1 MKRNGGKVVTE
12 IKREQVN
19 CLNGNVRYF
28 VHSGNS
34 MYPTLCDG
42 DLLLAVTYSERIP
55 SVGDIIV
62 FKCPREDT
70 LTVHRIMR
78 VTDQGILTR
87 GDNNAGNDPWMLR
100 PDVVEG
106 LVVDAWREGKRIRII
121 SGRKGFLSAA
131 LKRASRPV
139 RYRLNSFFQPLYHY
153 LDRRGIFQGMLLGR
167 LKPKIVIFKGD
178 KGFIRRLVL
187 GKHVVG
193 EFDERRG
200 QWNIRRPFRLFIDKT
215 LLAIINNSKVADS
228 EKNNL

>member
-1 MKRNGGKVVTE
+1 MNS
-12 IKREQVN
+12 
-19 CLNGNVRYF
+19 LNGNIKYF

-34 MYPTLCDG
+34 MYPALCDG
-42 DLLLAVTYSERIP
+42 DLLMTVPCSERIP
-55 SVGDIIV
+55 FTGDIIV
-62 FKCPREDT
+62 FKCPGEDT

-100 PDVVEG
+100 PDVVKG
-106 LVVDAWREGKRIRII
+106 TVVDAWREGKKIRII
-121 SGRKGFLSAA
+121 SGRKGLLSAA

-139 RYRLNSFFQPLYHY
+139 RYRLNSFFYPLYHY
-153 LDRRGIFQGMLLGR
+153 LERRGIVRGIVLGR

-178 KGFIRRLVL
+178 RGFIRRLVL

-200 QWNIRRPFRLFIDKT
+200 QWKIRRPFRLFFRQST
-215 LLAIINNSKVADS
+215 FGNNK
-228 EKNNL
+228 